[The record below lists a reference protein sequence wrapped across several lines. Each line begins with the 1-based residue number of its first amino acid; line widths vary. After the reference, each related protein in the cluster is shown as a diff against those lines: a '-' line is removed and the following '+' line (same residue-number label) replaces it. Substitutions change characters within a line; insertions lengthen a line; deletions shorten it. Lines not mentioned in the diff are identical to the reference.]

1 MTDAATRALD
11 RRLSRVLEANR
22 RGRDRVREPR
32 NALAW
37 LPVLQR
43 WQAARLERSFMDFLA
58 KPRTEPAARFFL
70 DDLYGDYDVTRR
82 DQDVERVLPL
92 MRKLLP
98 AHLIETAA
106 DAIELAWLSHAFDL
120 RMAEQLERLS
130 PRSRKL
136 DEALYAKAY
145 RAVGKPR
152 LRDHQIALILRVG
165 RTLDEAVH
173 KPWIPRLL
181 RASRLPAKLAG
192 LGTLQTFLERGFA
205 AFKQLRGAD
214 EFLEAIARRERLA
227 SQRMLAGQGDPF
239 GFAQPQPRASR
250 SS

>member
-1 MTDAATRALD
+1 MTDAAALALD

-22 RGRDRVREPR
+22 RGRDPKREPR
-32 NALAW
+32 NKLAW

-43 WQAARLERSFMDFLA
+43 WQAARLEKSFTDFLGE
-58 KPRTEPAARFFL
+58 PRTEPAARFFL
-70 DDLYGDYDVTRR
+70 DDLYGDYDVTKR
-82 DQDVERVLPL
+82 DHDVERVLPL

-120 RMAEQLERLS
+120 RMAEQLEKLS
-130 PRSRKL
+130 PRAKKL

-152 LRDHQIALILRVG
+152 LRDHQIDLILRVG

-181 RASRLPAKLAG
+181 RASRLPAKIAG

-205 AFKQLRGAD
+205 AFKELRGAD
-214 EFLEAIARRERLA
+214 DFLDAIAQRERSAATRL
-227 SQRMLAGQGDPF
+227 LAGKADPF
-239 GFAQPQPRASR
+239 GFG
-250 SS
+250 